1 MKLLLSVDNS
11 EHSQVAI
18 EDVSHGLWPDGT
30 EVTIATAVWSPFGFI
45 GSKEHSPDAAHKLL
59 ANAAEVVR
67 TNQYISKVETQILEG
82 NPKVQIIER
91 LAEKQFD
98 LLVMGSRRPSMQKIL
113 FGSVSHALLLGSPCS
128 VRIARRAIVRKQR
141 RVLVGFDGSEFCWR
155 ALSIVAGRH
164 VPDGTE
170 IFIVN
175 AVPTVDESAWDNPH
189 VFSQEQLEQGR
200 SRLMDI
206 AQQGLAEA
214 HKKLSADLPHCVIN
228 TKIINGHPRKALIA
242 ACEDYDADVIFVG
255 TQGRNFSA
263 LIAIGSVSEAVA
275 VGAPCTVE
283 IIKGASAPSAS

>member
-1 MKLLLSVDNS
+1 MKLLLSIDNS

-30 EVTIATAVWSPFGFI
+30 EVMIATAVWSPFGFV
-45 GSKEHSPDAAHKLL
+45 GSKEHSNEAAQKLLNDAA
-59 ANAAEVVR
+59 EIIR
-67 TNQYISKVETQILEG
+67 SNQYITKVETQILAG
-82 NPKVQIIER
+82 NPKNEIIGV
-91 LAEKQFD
+91 LAEKHFD

-128 VRIARRAIVRKQR
+128 VRIARRAIVRKKR

-175 AVPTVDESAWDNPH
+175 AVPTVDESAYDNPH

-200 SRLMDI
+200 SRLLDV
-206 AQQGLAEA
+206 AQDGLAEA
-214 HKKLSADLPHCVIN
+214 KAKLSAQLPHCIVN
-228 TKIINGHPRKALIA
+228 TKILNGHPRKALIA
-242 ACEDYDADVIFVG
+242 ACEDFDADIIFVG

-283 IIKGASAPSAS
+283 IIKTTNAS

>member
-1 MKLLLSVDNS
+1 M
-11 EHSQVAI
+11 
-18 EDVSHGLWPDGT
+18 
-30 EVTIATAVWSPFGFI
+30 
-45 GSKEHSPDAAHKLL
+45 
-59 ANAAEVVR
+59 
-67 TNQYISKVETQILEG
+67 ETQILEG

-91 LAEKQFD
+91 LAESQFD

-128 VRIARRAIVRKQR
+128 VRIARRSIVRQRR
-141 RVLVGFDGSEFCWR
+141 RVLVGFDGSEFSWR
-155 ALSIVAGRH
+155 ALDIVAGRH

-170 IFIVN
+170 FIILN

-200 SRLMDI
+200 SRLLDI

-214 HKKLSADLPHCVIN
+214 HKKLSADLPHCVISS
-228 TKIINGHPRKALIA
+228 KIINGHPRKALIA
-242 ACEDYDADVIFVG
+242 ACEDYDADIIFVG

-283 IIKGASAPSAS
+283 IIKGLGASSAPR

>member
-1 MKLLLSVDNS
+1 
-11 EHSQVAI
+11 
-18 EDVSHGLWPDGT
+18 LWPDGT
-30 EVTIATAVWSPFGFI
+30 EVLIATAVWSPFGFV
-45 GSKEHSPDAAHKLL
+45 SAKEASSEAARKLL
-59 ANAAEVVR
+59 TGAADIIGKHASV
-67 TNQYISKVETQILEG
+67 SKVETKVLEG
-82 NPKVQIIER
+82 NPKTEIINL
-91 LAEKQFD
+91 LADNKFD
-98 LLVMGSRRPSMQKIL
+98 LLVMGSRRPSMQKLL

-128 VRIARRAIVRKQR
+128 VRIARRSIVRKQR

-164 VPDGTE
+164 VPEGTE

-200 SRLMDI
+200 SRLLEI
-206 AQQGLAEA
+206 AQDGLAQA
-214 HKKLSADLPHCVIN
+214 KAKLSADLPHCVIT
-228 TKIINGHPRKALIA
+228 TKILNGHPRKALIA
-242 ACEDYDADVIFVG
+242 ACEDYDADIIFVG

-283 IIKGASAPSAS
+283 IIKSPNVS

>member
-1 MKLLLSVDNS
+1 MKLLLSIDNS
-11 EHSQVAI
+11 EHSQLAI

-30 EVTIATAVWSPFGFI
+30 EVMIATAVWSPFGFV
-45 GSKEHSPDAAHKLL
+45 SAKDSSSEAAQKLL
-59 ANAAEVVR
+59 KSAAETVGQ
-67 TNQYISKVETQILEG
+67 NQYVSNVETKVLEG
-82 NPKVQIIER
+82 NPKTEIINL
-91 LAEKQFD
+91 LAANKFD
-98 LLVMGSRRPSMQKIL
+98 LLVMGSRRPSMQKLL

-128 VRIARRAIVRKQR
+128 VRIARRSIVRKQR

-164 VPDGTE
+164 VPEGTE

-200 SRLMDI
+200 SRLMEI
-206 AQQGLAEA
+206 AQDGLVQAKA
-214 HKKLSADLPHCVIN
+214 KLSADLPHCVIT
-228 TKIINGHPRKALIA
+228 TKILNGHPRKALIA
-242 ACEDYDADVIFVG
+242 ACEDYDADIIFVG

-283 IIKGASAPSAS
+283 IIKSTNA

>member
-1 MKLLLSVDNS
+1 MKLLLSIDNS

-30 EVTIATAVWSPFGFI
+30 EVMIATAVWSPFGFV
-45 GSKEHSPDAAHKLL
+45 SAKEHSNEAAQKLLNDAA
-59 ANAAEVVR
+59 EIIR
-67 TNQYISKVETQILEG
+67 SNQYITKVETQILAG
-82 NPKVQIIER
+82 NPKNEIIGV
-91 LAEKQFD
+91 LAEKHFD

-175 AVPTVDESAWDNPH
+175 AVPTVDESAYDNPH

-200 SRLMDI
+200 SRLLDV
-206 AQQGLAEA
+206 AQDGLAEA
-214 HKKLSADLPHCVIN
+214 KAKLSAQLPHCIVN
-228 TKIINGHPRKALIA
+228 TKILNGHPRKALIA
-242 ACEDYDADVIFVG
+242 ACEDYDADIIFVG

-283 IIKGASAPSAS
+283 IIKTPNAS